1 MLISMY
7 IEFTVALKS
16 PHTLTV
22 SSVLG
27 TRAMGAAQSLQYFTL
42 SIVPNFSMRIKSFSI
57 TGCKA
62 YGADL
67 SLQNLGLHLV

>member
-27 TRAMGAAQSLQYFTL
+27 TRAMGAAQSLYFTL